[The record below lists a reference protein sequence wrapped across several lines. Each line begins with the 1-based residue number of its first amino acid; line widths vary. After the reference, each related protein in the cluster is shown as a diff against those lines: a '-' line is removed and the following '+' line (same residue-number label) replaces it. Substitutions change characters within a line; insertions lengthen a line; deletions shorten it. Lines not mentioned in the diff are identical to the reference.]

1 MSASIRTL
9 IYAGVALFF
18 AVAAYLTDRAMQPA
32 DLSGFDLV
40 GQEFDPTFT
49 EPEKAAKLRVAAY
62 DDLTK
67 QSQVFT
73 VEKDGDS
80 WRIPSHHDY
89 PAEAKK
95 RLAETAASVMGV
107 KREAVAG
114 RRQAEH
120 ERYGVID
127 PLDETSTAL
136 RGRGQRITLY
146 DDSAKE
152 LVDLII
158 GNQVEGQANQ
168 YYVRVPKE
176 NETYRSTVSISL
188 STKFSDWI
196 EPDLLKLTGA
206 DLVAMKSSK
215 PIIEEKVV
223 QTPLGPVRSE
233 QQTGEET
240 VQLSREEGGTDWTLE
255 DLDDAVEE
263 FDNASVANVV
273 NAVDELKII
282 GVRPKPPGIKA
293 DFTLDIP
300 KDLQGD
306 PRRAQE
312 FARERVRELMDKGF
326 GIFANAEGQ
335 PYLSAREGELIAT
348 TKAGV
353 VYNLH
358 FGNRFEGSLDDIEFG
373 AAEKKPAEGAEEKK
387 AETPQAGEKSDLNP
401 DEDVQEGRYVLVRVE
416 LDKKSLGGEPVAP
429 VEPTKPAEAGSPKK
443 PAADAPKSDDKE
455 KENQPKGENEADE
468 KSADDAKK
476 DGADAEKKSPEQTAY
491 EQAMKDFTLKRF
503 KFESDKA
510 AYEKKVEEGQK
521 QVNQL
526 NDRFEA
532 WYYVISAE
540 SFETLRM
547 SRADLVKDKDVS
559 EQPPVAA
566 PNPSSAESAQPPA
579 EG

>member
-1 MSASIRTL
+1 
-9 IYAGVALFF
+9 
-18 AVAAYLTDRAMQPA
+18 
-32 DLSGFDLV
+32 
-40 GQEFDPTFT
+40 
-49 EPEKAAKLRVAAY
+49 
-62 DDLTK
+62 
-67 QSQVFT
+67 
-73 VEKDGDS
+73 
-80 WRIPSHHDY
+80 
-89 PAEAKK
+89 
-95 RLAETAASVMGV
+95 
-107 KREAVAG
+107 
-114 RRQAEH
+114 
-120 ERYGVID
+120 
-127 PLDETSTAL
+127 
-136 RGRGQRITLY
+136 
-146 DDSAKE
+146 
-152 LVDLII
+152 
-158 GNQVEGQANQ
+158 
-168 YYVRVPKE
+168 
-176 NETYRSTVSISL
+176 
-188 STKFSDWI
+188 
-196 EPDLLKLTGA
+196 
-206 DLVAMKSSK
+206 
-215 PIIEEKVV
+215 
-223 QTPLGPVRSE
+223 
-233 QQTGEET
+233 
-240 VQLSREEGGTDWTLE
+240 
-255 DLDDAVEE
+255 
-263 FDNASVANVV
+263 